1 MGKLDKL
8 QPAAVWNIFEKMS
21 DIPRGSGNEAG
32 VQNMFKAWA
41 DGLGLDWNEDAVG
54 NLLVSIPAT
63 KGLEKAAPVLIQGHV
78 DMVCEKNA
86 GTKHDFENDPLKLK
100 VNGDWVTAEG
110 TTLGADNGIGVAM
123 GLALA
128 QDKTVAHGPVEVL
141 LTVDEERGLTGA
153 AGVQAGFFKS
163 RKMIN
168 LDSEED
174 QAIFVGCAGGRDTQF
189 TLKNRSTR
197 APKDSAGRKVTIS
210 GLKGGHSGLD
220 IHQHR
225 GNAIKILTRALL
237 AAAKEMEVR
246 IVEINGGSMRNAIP
260 REAEAKVVIARDQ
273 GRKFKQT
280 VDACLKQIQ
289 TEELAGTD
297 DGFAWK
303 VAAVQAPRCFSLTS
317 SKTTLGL
324 LAAIPSGVTGMS
336 MDIVGLVESSTNL
349 GVVKTNGSK
358 VDIVCCSRSS
368 VMSTLDG
375 LVVQHRTIGELAGAE
390 VVQPEGYPGW
400 KPNMKSPLLAVTRAQ
415 YKQAFGVEAELLAI
429 HAGLECGLLTEKY
442 PTLDIV
448 SFGPNIRGAH
458 SPDEKV
464 QVSSVQKIWKLFAAT
479 LKEVAKS

>member
-32 VQNMFKAWA
+32 VQDMFKAWA
-41 DGLGLDWNEDAVG
+41 KERGLSCKEDAVG
-54 NLLVSIPAT
+54 NLLVTIPGT
-63 KGLEKAAPVLIQGHV
+63 KGLENSNPVLIQGHV

-86 GTKHDFENDPLKLK
+86 ATKHDFEKDPLKLK
-100 VNGDWVTAEG
+100 VNGDWVSAEG

-128 QDKTVAHGPVEVL
+128 DDNSVPHGPVEVL

-153 AGVQAGFFKS
+153 AGVQAGFFTSK
-163 RKMIN
+163 KMIN
-168 LDSEED
+168 LDSEQD
-174 QAIFVGCAGGRDTQF
+174 DAIFIGCAGGRDTQY
-189 TLKNRSTR
+189 TLKNKSAR

-220 IHQHR
+220 IHTHR
-225 GNAIKILTRALL
+225 GNAIKILTRALQ
-237 AAAKEMEVR
+237 AAAEVMDVR
-246 IVEINGGSMRNAIP
+246 LVEINGGSMRNAIP
-260 REAEAKVVIARDQ
+260 REAEAKVVIDRKL

-280 VDACLKQIQ
+280 IDACLKQVKA
-289 TEELAGTD
+289 EELAGTD
-297 DGFAWK
+297 DGFTWK
-303 VAAVQAPRCFSLTS
+303 SSAVQAPRCFSLTS
-317 SKTTLGL
+317 SKTTLSL
-324 LAAIPSGVTGMS
+324 LSAIPNGVTGMS
-336 MDIVGLVESSTNL
+336 MDIAGLVESSTNL
-349 GVVKTNGSK
+349 GVVKTQGSK
-358 VDIVCCSRSS
+358 VSMVCCSRSS
-368 VMSTLDG
+368 VMSVLEEM
-375 LVVQHRTIGELAGAE
+375 VIQHRTIGELAGAE

-400 KPNMKSPLLAVTRAQ
+400 QPNMKSPILAVTRAK

-442 PTLDIV
+442 PSLDIV
-448 SFGPNIRGAH
+448 SFGPNITGAH

-479 LKEVAKS
+479 VKEVARG

>member
-21 DIPRGSGNEAG
+21 DIPRGSGNETG
-32 VQNMFKAWA
+32 VMEMFKAWA
-41 DGLGLDWNEDAVG
+41 DERNLSWNQDAVG
-54 NLLVSIPAT
+54 NLLVTIPAT

-86 GTKHDFENDPLKLK
+86 ATKHDFEKDPLKLK

-128 QDKTVAHGPVEVL
+128 EDQTVAHGPVEVL

-163 RKMIN
+163 RQMIN

-189 TLKNRSTR
+189 TLINRSTR
-197 APKDSAGRKVTIS
+197 SPKDSAGRKVTIS

-297 DGFAWK
+297 EGFAWK

-317 SKTTLGL
+317 SLTTLGL

-336 MDIVGLVESSTNL
+336 MDIAGLVESSTNL
-349 GVVKTNGSK
+349 GVVKTDGSK

-400 KPNMKSPLLAVTRAQ
+400 KPNMKSALLAVTRAQ
-415 YKQAFGVEAELLAI
+415 YKQAFGVDAELLAI

-448 SFGPNIRGAH
+448 SFGPNITGAH

-479 LKEVAKS
+479 LKEVAKG